1 MLTNKEA
8 IISKNLLSLAKNT
21 STVASGIVCADH
33 NSSME
38 SAKKAVELNLIKPI
52 FIGNKTDYFSG
63 VNTLK
68 NQERKVFRNWLK
80 PILWLLRL
88 QLAATLGILKL
99 IKCL

>member
-21 STVASGIVCADH
+21 PTVASGIVCADH

-52 FIGNKTDYFSG
+52 FIGNK
-63 VNTLK
+63 NMI
-68 NQERKVFRNWLK
+68 R
-80 PILWLLRL
+80 ILNIRIFNVMLH
-88 QLAATLGILKL
+88 
-99 IKCL
+99 